1 MEMRPTSRRRDT
13 LLTVTRLLSLLLV
26 LPAAAAAQS
35 GVIAGSVTA
44 DQGVVRAFRVKARDT
59 VHRISYTVYTVAG
72 RYQIFNLPPSTY
84 DVQVV
89 EDGFEPLVQTTTVR
103 AGNTATVDL
112 ALISTGV
119 VSVSGAAAGAAAG
132 RG

>member
-26 LPAAAAAQS
+26 LPASAAAQS

-59 VHRISYTVYTVAG
+59 VHRISYTVYTVAYVNRQREIG
-72 RYQIFNLPPSTY
+72 HAEGPTF
-84 DVQVV
+84 
-89 EDGFEPLVQTTTVR
+89 GW
-103 AGNTATVDL
+103 
-112 ALISTGV
+112 
-119 VSVSGAAAGAAAG
+119 SVC
-132 RG
+132 

>member
-1 MEMRPTSRRRDT
+1 METRTMSRQRQARFSMT
-13 LLTVTRLLSLLLV
+13 PAAVALLAAVLLV
-26 LPAAAAAQS
+26 WPASTAVAQTS
-35 GVIAGSVTA
+35 QTAGVIAGSVTA

-89 EDGFEPLVQTTTVR
+89 EDGFEPLVK
-103 AGNTATVDL
+103 N
-112 ALISTGV
+112 
-119 VSVSGAAAGAAAG
+119 SGAAHSSFWIWL
-132 RG
+132 RWWV